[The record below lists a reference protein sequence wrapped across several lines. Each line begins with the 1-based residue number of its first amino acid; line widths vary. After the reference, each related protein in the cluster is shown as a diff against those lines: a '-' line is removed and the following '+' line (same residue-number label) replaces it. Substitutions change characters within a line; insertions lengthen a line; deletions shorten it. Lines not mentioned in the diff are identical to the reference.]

1 MPFVIATTLRIV
13 HTDARTG
20 VQTVRAYVQAYR
32 GLRRDPDPQ
41 SPYTGQI
48 VVTSMAHAADTA
60 RVFADRAEA
69 GWDAMWSDDAR
80 RARLVCE
87 RATRLAGE
95 CLAGIGGAACA

>member
-13 HTDARTG
+13 HADARTG

-41 SPYTGQI
+41 SPYTGEI
-48 VVTSMAHAADTA
+48 VVTSMAQTADTA

-69 GWDAMWSDDAR
+69 AR
-80 RARLVCE
+80 VCDNLV
-87 RATRLAGE
+87 GP
-95 CLAGIGGAACA
+95 GASGAHVVKI